1 MEACFMSAQD
11 LAQYLVDL
19 DRIPGVSGAEE
30 QVAEYVKHSLE
41 GCYDEFHKDSLGNHF
56 FIKKGSHPDFKIMLS
71 AHMDEIGFVVQYID
85 DNGFVHFAPSGMH
98 DPRMVINQV
107 LTIHTEK
114 GEVTGLT
121 GGKPAHIVT
130 PEEAAKAIPISDL
143 FLDLGTSSK
152 QATEELG
159 VQIGDYITFNRPG
172 HFLNN
177 QKVFTGKAVDDR
189 SGVAV
194 LIEVMKQLKDLSID
208 ATVYGV
214 ASVQEEVGIRG
225 AGPAG
230 YYSKPDIALAI
241 DVTLAGGTPGIE
253 KKQIPIE
260 LGQGPAIKFFD
271 WAPHSAMIGNSV
283 PRWLTQKLVNVAKEN
298 NIPYQREV
306 LLNGATDGWAIS
318 LSGEGV
324 ATGCISLPSRYIHSA
339 IGCVHLDDLE
349 HAAALIVKFI
359 QSTKK

>member
-1 MEACFMSAQD
+1 MGSID
-11 LAQYLVDL
+11 LAKYLVDL

-30 QVAEYVKHSLE
+30 QVAAYVTQSLD
-41 GCYDEFHKDSLGNHF
+41 GYYDELHKDSLGNHF
-56 FIKKGSHPDFKIMLS
+56 YIKKGNHPDFKIMLS
-71 AHMDEIGFVVQYID
+71 AHMDEIGFVVHYVD
-85 DNGFVHFAPSGMH
+85 DQGFVHFVPSGMH

-114 GEVTGLT
+114 GEVKGIT

-130 PEEAAKAIPISDL
+130 PEEAAKAIPIADL
-143 FLDLGTSSK
+143 FLDLGTGSK
-152 QATEELG
+152 EATEELG
-159 VQIGDYITFNRPG
+159 VQIGDYITFNG
-172 HFLNN
+172 LGQFLNN
-177 QKVFTGKAVDDR
+177 QKIFTGKAVDDR

-194 LIEVMKQLKDLSID
+194 LIEVMKQLKDKSIE

-225 AGPAG
+225 AGPAAFHT
-230 YYSKPDIALAI
+230 KPDIALAI
-241 DVTLAGGTPGIE
+241 DVTLAGGTPGLE
-253 KKQIPIE
+253 KKQIPVE
-260 LGQGPAIKFFD
+260 LGKGPAIKFFD

-283 PRWLTQKLVNVAKEN
+283 PRWLTQKLVHVAKEN

-324 ATGCISLPSRYIHSA
+324 ATGCVSLPSRYIHSA
-339 IGCVHLDDLE
+339 TGCVHLDDLE
-349 HAAALIVKFI
+349 NAAALIVKFI
-359 QSTKK
+359 ESATK

>member
-1 MEACFMSAQD
+1 MSNKN
-11 LAQYLVDL
+11 LAQYLVEL
-19 DRIPGVSGAEE
+19 DGIAGVSGAEE
-30 QVAEYVKHSLE
+30 NVADYVKNELE
-41 GCYDEFHKDSLGNHF
+41 GYYDEYRSDSLGNQF
-56 FIKKGSHPDFKIMLS
+56 FIKKGKNPDLKIMLS
-71 AHMDEIGFVVQYID
+71 AHMDEIGFIVQFMD
-85 DNGFVHFAPSGMH
+85 DNGFVHFAPAGMH

-107 LTIHTEK
+107 LTIHTES
-114 GEVTGLT
+114 GDVQGIT

-130 PEEAAKAIPISDL
+130 AEEAAKAIPLSEL
-143 FLDLGTSSK
+143 FLDLGTDSREE
-152 QATEELG
+152 TEALG
-159 VQIGDYITFNRPG
+159 VQIGDYITFDRKG
-172 HFLNN
+172 QFLNN
-177 QKVFTGKAVDDR
+177 GKVFTGKAVDDR

-194 LIEVMKQLKDLSID
+194 LMEVMKQLKEKEID

-230 YYSKPDIALAI
+230 FHVKPDIALAI

-253 KKQIPIE
+253 KKQIPID
-260 LGQGPAIKFFD
+260 LGKGPAIKFFD

-283 PRWLTQKLVNVAKEN
+283 PRRLTKKLVETAKEHT
-298 NIPYQREV
+298 IPYQREV

-339 IGCVHLDDLE
+339 TGCVHLDDLE
-349 HAAALIVKFI
+349 NAVSLIVKFI
-359 QSTKK
+359 ESAKEKLY

>member
-1 MEACFMSAQD
+1 MSKD
-11 LAQYLVDL
+11 ISQYLVEL

-30 QVAEYVKHSLE
+30 LVAEYVQTELE
-41 GCYDEFHKDSLGNHF
+41 GYYDEKHADSLGNQF
-56 FIKKGSHPDFKIMLS
+56 FIKKGKNPDLKIMLS
-71 AHMDEIGFVVQYID
+71 AHMDEIGFIVQYID
-85 DNGFVHFAPSGMH
+85 NHGFVYFAPAGMH

-107 LTIHTEK
+107 LNIHTEK
-114 GEVTGLT
+114 GQVKGIT

-130 PEEAAKAIPISDL
+130 AEEAAKAIPISEL
-143 FLDLGTSSK
+143 FIDLGTVSREE
-152 QATEELG
+152 TEELG
-159 VQIGDYITFNRPG
+159 VQIGDYITFDREG
-172 HFLNN
+172 QFLNN
-177 QKVFTGKAVDDR
+177 GKVFTGKAVDDR

-194 LIEVMKQLKDLSID
+194 LMEVMKQLKNKEIE

-225 AGPAG
+225 AGPAA
-230 YYSKPDIALAI
+230 YHVKPNVALAI
-241 DVTLAGGTPGIE
+241 DVTLAGGTPGLE
-253 KKQIPIE
+253 DKQIPIG
-260 LGQGPAIKFFD
+260 LGKGPAIKFFD

-298 NIPYQREV
+298 SIPFQREV

-339 IGCVHLDDLE
+339 TGCVHVDNLE
-349 HAAALIVKFI
+349 NAAALIVKFI
-359 QSTKK
+359 ESTKE